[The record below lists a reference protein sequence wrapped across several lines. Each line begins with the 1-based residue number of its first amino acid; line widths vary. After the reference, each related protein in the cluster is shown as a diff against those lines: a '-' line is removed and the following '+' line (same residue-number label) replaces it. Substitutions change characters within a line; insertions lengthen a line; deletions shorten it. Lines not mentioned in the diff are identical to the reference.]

1 MREQAEIKKQMEA
14 EATALNNQRKEYQ
27 NKLDEIAKN
36 FQSQQLKRPPADL
49 LQTDP
54 IKYMMETE
62 KYNIAKEDM
71 ERLQAERQK
80 LAIEQNEKAEQE
92 RLAYLQKQG
101 QALVEYIPDLKDTAK
116 AEGIKKEMIKTA
128 VQYGFS
134 ESDISS
140 IQDARALKL
149 LHDVMLFN
157 KAKSSKNTN
166 VKKSDPR
173 PFIKA
178 GARKSPN
185 AVSSKERDKA
195 FQKMKETGSV
205 QDVARWLITP
215 EKR

>member
-1 MREQAEIKKQMEA
+1 MVKSIKYRSRIYYVLTLEILIFKLRCESKLKLRNKWKLK
-14 EATALNNQRKEYQ
+14 ATALNNQRKEYQ

-71 ERLQAERQK
+71 EKLQAERQK

-116 AEGIKKEMIKTA
+116 AEGIKKEMIKTD
-128 VQYGFS
+128 G
-134 ESDISS
+134 S
-140 IQDARALKL
+140 I
-149 LHDVMLFN
+149 
-157 KAKSSKNTN
+157 
-166 VKKSDPR
+166 
-173 PFIKA
+173 
-178 GARKSPN
+178 
-185 AVSSKERDKA
+185 
-195 FQKMKETGSV
+195 
-205 QDVARWLITP
+205 
-215 EKR
+215 